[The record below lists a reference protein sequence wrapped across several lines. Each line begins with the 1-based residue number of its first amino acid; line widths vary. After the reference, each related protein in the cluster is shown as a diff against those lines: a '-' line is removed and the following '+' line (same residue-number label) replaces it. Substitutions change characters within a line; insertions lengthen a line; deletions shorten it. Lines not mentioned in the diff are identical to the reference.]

1 MKFTDYKYEHM
12 DIEALQAQL
21 KAICSKLQN
30 AASYDDFKNAF
41 IELNDVNKYI
51 NTNQTLVEVRHTVD
65 TRDEYYTKEND
76 FLNEMLPV
84 LKEDIVNCNKA
95 VMESSFVS
103 ELKKEV
109 PETYFLQREM
119 EEKSF
124 DPIIIP
130 EMQEENKL
138 ASKYQAIIASAQIEF
153 DGETYTLAALEV
165 KTNDKDRDTRK
176 RAMQAYWGWYDE
188 HAKEIG
194 EVYDQLVQVRTR
206 MAKKLGYENY
216 IELGYYR
223 MMRFDYNKKD
233 VENYRKQVLEDV
245 VPLDNELY
253 ARQQKRLGYDTLHA
267 WDEKFE
273 FTSGNPAPKYSREE
287 LVKRALKM
295 YQELDPKTGEFFE
308 FMTERELLDL
318 DSKSGKAAGGYCTF
332 IPNYQSPFIF
342 ANFNQTSH
350 DAEVLTHEAGHAFQV
365 YSSKDIFPIDCV
377 WPTYESC
384 EIHSMSMEFF
394 TYPWMKSFFEEDV
407 DKYYFN
413 HLSGAVKFLPYGVL
427 VDHFQHEVYE
437 KPEMSC
443 EERLATWRK
452 LEKQYLPHKNYEGID
467 ILEKG
472 GWWMRQLH
480 IFMDPFYYIDY
491 TLAQVCALQFWAR
504 IQKNDEKAFEDYKH
518 ICKIGGTLPF
528 RKIVKEAGLKVPFE
542 SGCLKDTVQL
552 VREWFEKA
560 DDSQF

>member
-51 NTNQTLVEVRHTVD
+51 NTNETLVEVRHTVD

-95 VMESSFVS
+95 VMASPFVS

-318 DSKSGKAAGGYCTF
+318 DSKPGKAAGGYCTF

-365 YSSKDIFPIDCV
+365 C
-377 WPTYESC
+377 
-384 EIHSMSMEFF
+384 M
-394 TYPWMKSFFEEDV
+394 
-407 DKYYFN
+407 
-413 HLSGAVKFLPYGVL
+413 A
-427 VDHFQHEVYE
+427 
-437 KPEMSC
+437 
-443 EERLATWRK
+443 
-452 LEKQYLPHKNYEGID
+452 YL
-467 ILEKG
+467 
-472 GWWMRQLH
+472 
-480 IFMDPFYYIDY
+480 
-491 TLAQVCALQFWAR
+491 
-504 IQKNDEKAFEDYKH
+504 
-518 ICKIGGTLPF
+518 
-528 RKIVKEAGLKVPFE
+528 
-542 SGCLKDTVQL
+542 
-552 VREWFEKA
+552 
-560 DDSQF
+560 

>member
-21 KAICSKLQN
+21 KGICEKLKN
-30 AASYDDFKNAF
+30 AASYEEFKNAF
-41 IELNDVNKYI
+41 VELDDVNKYI

-65 TRDEYYTKEND
+65 TRDEYYTQEND

-95 VMESSFVS
+95 VMASSFVS

-124 DPIIIP
+124 DPCIIP

-206 MAKKLGYENY
+206 MAKKLGYNNY

-223 MMRFDYNKKD
+223 MMRFDYNKDD

-245 VPLDNELY
+245 VPLDNEL
-253 ARQQKRLGYDTLHA
+253 
-267 WDEKFE
+267 
-273 FTSGNPAPKYSREE
+273 
-287 LVKRALKM
+287 
-295 YQELDPKTGEFFE
+295 
-308 FMTERELLDL
+308 
-318 DSKSGKAAGGYCTF
+318 
-332 IPNYQSPFIF
+332 
-342 ANFNQTSH
+342 
-350 DAEVLTHEAGHAFQV
+350 
-365 YSSKDIFPIDCV
+365 
-377 WPTYESC
+377 
-384 EIHSMSMEFF
+384 
-394 TYPWMKSFFEEDV
+394 
-407 DKYYFN
+407 
-413 HLSGAVKFLPYGVL
+413 
-427 VDHFQHEVYE
+427 
-437 KPEMSC
+437 
-443 EERLATWRK
+443 
-452 LEKQYLPHKNYEGID
+452 
-467 ILEKG
+467 
-472 GWWMRQLH
+472 
-480 IFMDPFYYIDY
+480 
-491 TLAQVCALQFWAR
+491 
-504 IQKNDEKAFEDYKH
+504 
-518 ICKIGGTLPF
+518 
-528 RKIVKEAGLKVPFE
+528 
-542 SGCLKDTVQL
+542 
-552 VREWFEKA
+552 
-560 DDSQF
+560 

>member
-1 MKFTDYKYEHM
+1 M
-12 DIEALQAQL
+12 
-21 KAICSKLQN
+21 
-30 AASYDDFKNAF
+30 
-41 IELNDVNKYI
+41 NDVNKFI
-51 NTNQTLVEVRHTVD
+51 NTNQTLFEVRHTVD

-273 FTSGNPAPKYSREE
+273 FTSGNPAPKYSRDE
-287 LVKRALKM
+287 LV
-295 YQELDPKTGEFFE
+295 
-308 FMTERELLDL
+308 
-318 DSKSGKAAGGYCTF
+318 
-332 IPNYQSPFIF
+332 
-342 ANFNQTSH
+342 
-350 DAEVLTHEAGHAFQV
+350 
-365 YSSKDIFPIDCV
+365 
-377 WPTYESC
+377 
-384 EIHSMSMEFF
+384 
-394 TYPWMKSFFEEDV
+394 
-407 DKYYFN
+407 
-413 HLSGAVKFLPYGVL
+413 
-427 VDHFQHEVYE
+427 
-437 KPEMSC
+437 
-443 EERLATWRK
+443 
-452 LEKQYLPHKNYEGID
+452 
-467 ILEKG
+467 
-472 GWWMRQLH
+472 
-480 IFMDPFYYIDY
+480 
-491 TLAQVCALQFWAR
+491 
-504 IQKNDEKAFEDYKH
+504 
-518 ICKIGGTLPF
+518 
-528 RKIVKEAGLKVPFE
+528 
-542 SGCLKDTVQL
+542 
-552 VREWFEKA
+552 
-560 DDSQF
+560 